1 MHKATGETTR
11 GVMRVAHHARS
22 AALVRRWLAEQL
34 NGLSSELV
42 ADATMVGTEL
52 VANAIRHA
60 TPLPGG
66 VVSVGCEVT
75 DTHIEISVTDG
86 GADTTPE
93 PRKATMEDVDGR
105 GLTIV
110 DALAQRWGVRTGID
124 GQSVWAWLGPVR
136 AALTGGPGVGSAA

>member
-1 MHKATGETTR
+1 MHTSSGEPTR

-22 AALVRRWLAEQL
+22 AALVRRWLTDQL
-34 NGLSSELV
+34 QGLSSDLV
-42 ADATMVGTEL
+42 ADAAMVGTEL
-52 VANAIRHA
+52 VANAVRHA

-75 DTHIEISVTDG
+75 DTHVEISVTDG
-86 GADTTPE
+86 GSDSTPR
-93 PRKATMEDVDGR
+93 PRRASMDDVDGR

-110 DALAQRWGVRTGID
+110 NALSQRWGVRTGID

-136 AALTGGPGVGSAA
+136 AALGTPVT